1 MASISQVRALSRT
14 GEFNAPTVADDVV
27 QAALDEAALH
37 MNATSWGDRYDMG
50 HALLAA
56 HLLIDG
62 ANGGTGSPIKGP
74 IVQESLGPASR
85 TYAQSLVKVQDDE
98 LNLNGTTYGRRHLAL
113 RRKLILTPLGV
124 YEGC

>member
-1 MASISQVRALSRT
+1 MATVSQVRDLSRT
-14 GEFNAPTVADDVV
+14 GEFTALADGVV
-27 QAALDEAALH
+27 QSALDEAALH
-37 MNATSWGDRYDMG
+37 MNAASWGDRYDTG

-62 ANGGTGSPIKGP
+62 ANGGVASPIKGP

-113 RRKLILTPLGV
+113 RRKLIATPIGV
-124 YEGC
+124 WEGC